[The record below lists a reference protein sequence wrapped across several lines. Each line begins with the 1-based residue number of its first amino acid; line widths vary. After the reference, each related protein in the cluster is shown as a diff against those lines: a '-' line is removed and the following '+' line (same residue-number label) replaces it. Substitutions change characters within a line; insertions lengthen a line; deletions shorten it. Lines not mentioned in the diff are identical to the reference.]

1 MGAIRHVQDG
11 ADIMTVSAQRIFQAN
26 LPDGR
31 LLITNAILATPTT
44 SQTTAGT
51 TVSVSSTA
59 TALLFFAGIFGKTE
73 ADLAATA
80 RATRRDKNVI
90 LVMDYS
96 GSLNAELP
104 AIKNALK
111 LFVDE
116 FAEGSDNLGLVTYSK
131 SARIDFAPQTT
142 FKAGMHEQIDN
153 IITLGGSDMPL
164 GLWYGY
170 KALRE
175 LVDPLKPYKLNT
187 IVFLSDAK
195 ANSFPNSFDVAT
207 GSGGCDYSPIMA
219 VRRADKLKFYPLM
232 APPQPVTYQPK
243 HPDCDFSPSS
253 EIATSMSNK
262 WRPPDGSIP
271 GGVSIYGPHSAS
283 TTDFSDVGMHNVAH
297 NMQLNV
303 AYAARAEPDFPVTI
317 HTIAYGSS
325 DDDEMRIMANVEGIP
340 EYVETQETGSFTEAN
355 NVAEFVAALA
365 VVSSSIARLS
375 Q

>member
-1 MGAIRHVQDG
+1 MTSRSLVATRRARRGTVLLLLAVCFSSLFGFAALAFDLGYLYVTSTQLSIATDAAAMGAIRHVQDG

-59 TALLFFAGIFGKTE
+59 TAPLFFAGIFGKTE

-187 IVFLSDAK
+187 MNRSREVLLGQVPD
-195 ANSFPNSFDVAT
+195 P
-207 GSGGCDYSPIMA
+207 
-219 VRRADKLKFYPLM
+219 RRAVADHDLFRVPFR
-232 APPQPVTYQPK
+232 
-243 HPDCDFSPSS
+243 CES
-253 EIATSMSNK
+253 EQLSKQLRRRNRERWM
-262 WRPPDGSIP
+262 RL
-271 GGVSIYGPHSAS
+271 
-283 TTDFSDVGMHNVAH
+283 FSDHGGQTGRQAEVLPSDGP
-297 NMQLNV
+297 
-303 AYAARAEPDFPVTI
+303 AAA
-317 HTIAYGSS
+317 S
-325 DDDEMRIMANVEGIP
+325 DVPAQTPG
-340 EYVETQETGSFTEAN
+340 
-355 NVAEFVAALA
+355 L
-365 VVSSSIARLS
+365 
-375 Q
+375 